1 MPQLRFPIYRFSLSS
16 HQLLCRE
23 NPETC
28 DNSTLL
34 RRRCRRF
41 HGDGATLILAG
52 HPGRPPFARC
62 QLDAHRLGAAEN
74 MPDGRHLAAVTDQEF
89 CDKEAH
95 QRWNLDVGVRVKRA
109 VSAGEALAI

>member
-1 MPQLRFPIYRFSLSS
+1 M
-16 HQLLCRE
+16 
-23 NPETC
+23 PETC

-52 HPGRPPFARC
+52 HAGRPPFARC

-89 CDKEAH
+89 RDRRDATRPPSSSATCLASF
-95 QRWNLDVGVRVKRA
+95 RRA
-109 VSAGEALAI
+109 DQS